1 MRENTDQ
8 KTANTDTFH
17 AVNSSQ
23 IETSSPTLCIISV
36 LIAMHSCS
44 SVEEKD
50 TLLSTQDQEIPSILE
65 EELKGTANLSVTN
78 NSELSGYFYLDTI
91 FNLSGRVLTEI
102 EKKLEKG
109 FGYAPIQNKINEPKL
124 TQDLEEFCRK
134 MLLKWHFRDKS
145 TPKFST
151 TSAFNPKS
159 TWIQPNGSPSLKL

>member
-36 LIAMHSCS
+36 LIAIHSCS

-50 TLLSTQDQEIPSILE
+50 TLLSTQDEEIPSILE

-102 EKKLEKG
+102 EKNWKRVL
-109 FGYAPIQNKINEPKL
+109 AMLLSKIKL
-124 TQDLEEFCRK
+124 TSRNLRK
-134 MLLKWHFRDKS
+134 IWRSFVVKCFLNGISVISLLLNLVLRLLLILNLRGYNL
-145 TPKFST
+145 TEAPV
-151 TSAFNPKS
+151 
-159 TWIQPNGSPSLKL
+159 

>member
-23 IETSSPTLCIISV
+23 IETSSPTLCSISV

-65 EELKGTANLSVTN
+65 EELKGTANLSVIN

-102 EKKLEKG
+102 EKNWKRVL
-109 FGYAPIQNKINEPKL
+109 AMLLSKIKL
-124 TQDLEEFCRK
+124 TSRNLRK
-134 MLLKWHFRDKS
+134 IWRSFVVKCFLNGISVISLLLNLVLRLLLILNLRGYNL
-145 TPKFST
+145 TEAPV
-151 TSAFNPKS
+151 
-159 TWIQPNGSPSLKL
+159 